1 VKRGLL
7 VLFAALAFPSSA
19 LAGPCGLPDGAPVWV
34 DFGALDVEQVVARP
48 GVVAAVSTGEYP
60 ARIRAKGAKTVYWDM
75 NLRQRVGTTT
85 APFDPAS
92 IEERAN
98 RLFVFAASQSGCATP
113 WIALNEL
120 QGAHLETPW
129 TPNNATYRANV
140 LALVRALAAR
150 GARPFLLINSDPYTG
165 SDEAAAW
172 WRSVAQVADLV
183 QEDYFSAKVLYRS
196 GSVVANR
203 RMRAA
208 FRRSVA
214 QYVKIG
220 IPVTKIGLMLGFQS
234 AVGTGGREG
243 LQPSKAWYEVVKWNA
258 LSARQIAGEMK
269 LATVWSWGWGTFS
282 EAGRDADKPAAACVY
297 LWTRSPS
304 LCNGPAMAG
313 KGFNKSRIDGQL
325 ILPSGAMCKVERNSI
340 SLSGIARLN
349 ILVKDRDV
357 AYTALLGR
365 LAESTSQRATTK
377 EILGAEQAVIQYRFG
392 GSRSAYRAALAKA
405 GAPLDVARAILGD
418 AIRRQKVGATLRVS
432 APSGAAIA
440 GFYESYPDLLVRTVR
455 AEGAAPWWLGNRRT
469 GLALATFAPAAL
481 FAAPSG
487 RSTTVR
493 TMTGH
498 YAVRPLDEA
507 QPLSGVSLPV
517 ASPAIAAALKQ
528 FARSDAVVRWSSARQ
543 AALLAHAV
551 CRRDDLPIADVLDLT
566 QYLPFLALEG

>member
-1 VKRGLL
+1 
-7 VLFAALAFPSSA
+7 
-19 LAGPCGLPDGAPVWV
+19 
-34 DFGALDVEQVVARP
+34 
-48 GVVAAVSTGEYP
+48 VSTGEYP
-60 ARIRAKGAKTVYWDM
+60 ARVRAKGAKTVYWDM

-243 LQPSKAWYEVVKWNA
+243 LQPSKAWFEVVKWNA

-297 LWTRSPS
+297 LWARSPS

-325 ILPSGAMCKVERNSI
+325 ILPSGAMCKVERSSI

-357 AYTALLGR
+357 AYTALLAR
-365 LAESTSQRATTK
+365 LAESTNQRATTK

-432 APSGAAIA
+432 AASGPAIA

-481 FAAPSG
+481 FAAPAG
-487 RSTTVR
+487 RPTTVR

-507 QPLSGVSLPV
+507 RPLSGVSLPE
-517 ASPAIAAALKQ
+517 ARSAIAAALKQ

-543 AALLAHAV
+543 AALLTHAV

>member
-1 VKRGLL
+1 
-7 VLFAALAFPSSA
+7 
-19 LAGPCGLPDGAPVWV
+19 
-34 DFGALDVEQVVARP
+34 
-48 GVVAAVSTGEYP
+48 
-60 ARIRAKGAKTVYWDM
+60 
-75 NLRQRVGTTT
+75 
-85 APFDPAS
+85 
-92 IEERAN
+92 
-98 RLFVFAASQSGCATP
+98 
-113 WIALNEL
+113 
-120 QGAHLETPW
+120 
-129 TPNNATYRANV
+129 
-140 LALVRALAAR
+140 
-150 GARPFLLINSDPYTG
+150 
-165 SDEAAAW
+165 
-172 WRSVAQVADLV
+172 
-183 QEDYFSAKVLYRS
+183 
-196 GSVVANR
+196 
-203 RMRAA
+203 
-208 FRRSVA
+208 
-214 QYVKIG
+214 
-220 IPVTKIGLMLGFQS
+220 
-234 AVGTGGREG
+234 
-243 LQPSKAWYEVVKWNA
+243 
-258 LSARQIAGEMK
+258 
-269 LATVWSWGWGTFS
+269 
-282 EAGRDADKPAAACVY
+282 
-297 LWTRSPS
+297 
-304 LCNGPAMAG
+304 MAG

-357 AYTALLGR
+357 AYTALLAR
-365 LAESTSQRATTK
+365 LAESTNQRATTK

-481 FAAPSG
+481 FAAPAG
-487 RSTTVR
+487 RPTTVR

-507 QPLSGVSLPV
+507 RPLSGVSLPE
-517 ASPAIAAALKQ
+517 ARSAIAAALKQ

-543 AALLAHAV
+543 AALLTHAV